1 MAVINASSFL
11 LLKDTT
17 VIGHS
22 KNTNFRINLDL
33 PDATNKDS
41 LGWQEVITGVRSG
54 SISCE
59 CLTDYSDALNFEQI
73 AEMIITKQKA
83 VFYFKQPTNT
93 RLVLRGEGYIS
104 SVDETAEFETAT
116 SFNLEINLTGIFTIS
131 DITEGKTW
139 ESIIRQWEN
148 ISDQWQD
155 V

>member
-22 KNTNFRINLDL
+22 KNTNFSINLDL

-131 DITEGKTW
+131 DITEGRTW
-139 ESIIRQWEN
+139 ENIFEKWED

>member
-22 KNTNFRINLDL
+22 KNTNISINLDL

-139 ESIIRQWEN
+139 ESVIRQWEN